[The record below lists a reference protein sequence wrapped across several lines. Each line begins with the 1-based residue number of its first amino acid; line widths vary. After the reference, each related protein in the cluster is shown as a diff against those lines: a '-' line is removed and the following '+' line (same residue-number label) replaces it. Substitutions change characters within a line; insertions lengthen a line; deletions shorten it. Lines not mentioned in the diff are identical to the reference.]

1 MADPIKRD
9 EIIKDALW
17 HVRSLPADGRVGV
30 DLLRRAV
37 RLLNNIIRQDNLK
50 LTGDNRA
57 LWALDYASLFL
68 VAKQIVYTVADG
80 LSPAAEDISTI
91 KFRDSGGADNDVS
104 LVPRA
109 FWDNIGNKVEPGDTT
124 VVYLKI
130 GRIPPDNSWFIHP
143 QPSTVTA
150 PSEVIGSDSKNYQC
164 LLKHTS
170 VAENAPGGGPNHR
183 QFWQQG
189 GKAATAS
196 WADET
201 AYTSGQQL
209 VYSFKRSLNDF
220 KSAYDNPDMPLGW
233 ENYLTYKLA
242 LSMSAGRNLESKD
255 VGILNGLLKQA
266 EQDIFPSKRAKTTT
280 FHDKAVY
287 F

>member
-9 EIIKDALW
+9 EVIKDALW
-17 HVRSLPADGRVGV
+17 HVQALPADGRIGV

-37 RLLNNIIRQDNLK
+37 RLLNNIIRQDNLR
-50 LTGDNRA
+50 LTGTNRA

-68 VAKQIVYTVADG
+68 VAKQMVYTVADG
-80 LSPAAEDISTI
+80 LSPAAEDITTI
-91 KFRDSGGADNDVS
+91 KFRAVGGDDNDVS

-109 FWDNIGNKVEPGDTT
+109 FWDAIVIKVEPGDTT
-124 VVYLKI
+124 AVYLKM
-130 GRIPPDNSWFIHP
+130 GRIPSDNSWFIHP

-150 PSEVIGSDSKNYQC
+150 PSEVFGSDSKNYQC

-170 VAENAPGGGPNHR
+170 VAENAPGGGQNHR

-196 WADET
+196 WANET
-201 AYTSGQQL
+201 AYTTGEQL
-209 VYSFKRSLNDF
+209 AYSFKRPLNDF

-242 LSMSAGRNLESKD
+242 LSMSAGRDTGERTIGVL
-255 VGILNGLLKQA
+255 IGLLKQA
-266 EQDIFPSKRAKTTT
+266 ERDIFPSRQAKTTT
-280 FHDKAVY
+280 FHNKNLY
-287 F
+287 Y